1 MARRPASDLGG
12 GERPASQ
19 DNSAMDSFFKT
30 LKVELVHQ
38 QRYETREQARTDIM
52 SWIEGFFNCQRIHS
66 SIGYKTPIDAECRLI
81 AA

>member
-38 QRYETREQARTDIM
+38 QRYETRAQARTDIV
-52 SWIEGFFNCQRIHS
+52 SWIEGFYNHQRIHS
-66 SIGYKTPIDAECRLI
+66 STGYESPIDAECGLM